1 MCTYSRWPHWHPVG
15 VVIDPVDTC
24 WNCRWLRVTTMSTPT
39 LLENFEGF
47 SVILK
52 EQSGEKGTC
61 SSLKIWKPP
70 SLKKNLLV
78 CLVHDFAR
86 MQLQT
91 WDFPTL
97 RSTFITKMKKFAK
110 PFVPVHMGPRLNLI
124 SKNINGREA
133 FYHCTNDERGHHS
146 WSDQFNNEQKYG
158 GVGGGGDYHANT
170 FSNNLY
176 SGDHQLIRR

>member
-124 SKNINGREA
+124 SKNITGRKAFYCTTAPTMREA
-133 FYHCTNDERGHHS
+133 ITREAISSTMSRSMLTLTQIICTVETIN
-146 WSDQFNNEQKYG
+146 
-158 GVGGGGDYHANT
+158 
-170 FSNNLY
+170 
-176 SGDHQLIRR
+176 